1 MQIRDIMSRYVEIVA
16 RDADVRAAAV
26 KMRDLNVSAI
36 PVCDGAAYVGL
47 LTERDIAVRLAAEGY
62 DATRTRV
69 GEIMTRDLT
78 YCFEDQAIG
87 EAAIVMEFHQINRLP
102 VLDRDGQLVGVVS
115 LRDITRCLEV
125 AAPVIP
131 LKEIGPGAAL
141 SARNPGTAQAAAARL
156 RPRQNERP
164 RGEKLHAPAERRR
177 RQSQAGGAPALSP
190 TEPAARNLRGTF
202 KT

>member
-1 MQIRDIMSRYVEIVA
+1 MQIRDIMSRYVEVVA

-26 KMRDLNVSAI
+26 KMRDLNVTAI
-36 PVCDGAAYVGL
+36 PVCDGAAYAGL

-87 EAAIVMEFHQINRLP
+87 EAAMVMEFHQINRLP
-102 VLDRDGQLVGVVS
+102 VLDRDCQLVGVVS
-115 LRDITRCLEV
+115 LRDISRCLEV
-125 AAPVIP
+125 AAAVIP

-141 SARNPGTAQAAAARL
+141 SARNPSTAQVAAARL
-156 RPRQNERP
+156 RPRHKERT
-164 RGEKLHAPAERRR
+164 RGEKLPLPAERRR
-177 RQSQAGGAPALSP
+177 RQGHAGGAAALAPS
-190 TEPAARNLRGTF
+190 EPAAGNLPRTL
-202 KT
+202 KS